1 MKTNK
6 KWTEE
11 RKDYLTVALMV
22 TVLWQQWLFQTVER
36 KRPAREVTVLLFP
49 SVMRCFFSLI
59 LLFPLST
66 MFFPLCSGFV
76 EVLAAAAWGV
86 AWTVVDLSSS
96 SSLCFS
102 SALFSSVSVLFFS
115 LLSARFFPSVFSL
128 FFSFLPLSSVRFL
141 LPLLGLFSLLSSLS
155 SWSVLLQFLSSLSP
169 LFAPVLSSPSVAD
182 GVFCCQQC
190 SSFSATSSW
199 RCWWQGMTA
208 AAPPPG
214 VVAAAGMEEK
224 MRSVWGSVDREGCFG
239 CSLSFSFQKHASPF
253 SFPAPSR
260 STKLSSF

>member
-66 MFFPLCSGFV
+66 MFFPLCSSFV
-76 EVLAAAAWGV
+76 EVLAAVAWGV
-86 AWTVVDLSSS
+86 AWTV
-96 SSLCFS
+96 
-102 SALFSSVSVLFFS
+102 
-115 LLSARFFPSVFSL
+115 
-128 FFSFLPLSSVRFL
+128 
-141 LPLLGLFSLLSSLS
+141 
-155 SWSVLLQFLSSLSP
+155 
-169 LFAPVLSSPSVAD
+169 
-182 GVFCCQQC
+182 
-190 SSFSATSSW
+190 
-199 RCWWQGMTA
+199 

-214 VVAAAGMEEK
+214 VAAAAAAGLEEM
-224 MRSVWGSVDREGCFG
+224 MRALAALVRLLVLLPLLGWRR
-239 CSLSFSFQKHASPF
+239 K
-253 SFPAPSR
+253 
-260 STKLSSF
+260 

>member
-1 MKTNK
+1 
-6 KWTEE
+6 
-11 RKDYLTVALMV
+11 MV

-49 SVMRCFFSLI
+49 SVMRFFFSLI

-128 FFSFLPLSSVRFL
+128 FFFVSSPLFCPFPPPSSRFVLSPLLSLLLVRFTPVSLLSFSSVRPCFV
-141 LPLLGLFSLLSSLS
+141 FS
-155 SWSVLLQFLSSLSP
+155 
-169 LFAPVLSSPSVAD
+169 
-182 GVFCCQQC
+182 FCC
-190 SSFSATSSW
+190 
-199 RCWWQGMTA
+199 
-208 AAPPPG
+208 
-214 VVAAAGMEEK
+214 
-224 MRSVWGSVDREGCFG
+224 
-239 CSLSFSFQKHASPF
+239 
-253 SFPAPSR
+253 
-260 STKLSSF
+260 